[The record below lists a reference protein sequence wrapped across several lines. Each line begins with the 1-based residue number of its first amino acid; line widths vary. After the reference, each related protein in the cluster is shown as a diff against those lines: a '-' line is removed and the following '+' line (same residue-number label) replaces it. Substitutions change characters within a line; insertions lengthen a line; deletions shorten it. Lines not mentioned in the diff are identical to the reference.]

1 MNLLFAY
8 FDKTFVFNLNVLN
21 GNDFSGFG
29 LEHLNAFGEKLEIV
43 ASQ

>member
-1 MNLLFAY
+1 MNLLIAY

-29 LEHLNAFGEKLEIV
+29 NTLECFWGKSTEKLET
-43 ASQ
+43 